1 MDGVTQV
8 KISIL
13 MPTYKCPA
21 DLFEKA
27 LLSVLTQTHQ
37 DFEIIIKD
45 GNTEDPTINNPRI
58 GGLIGQSDKIIYE
71 VSPENA
77 DRANHQNSY
86 YEALNQCIKLSTG
99 DILTV
104 LSSDDERGG
113 PCTLKRINDV
123 FEKHGPGPLCVY
135 GACEWIERDGKHIC
149 FKQPPSIPVTWD
161 NILTDNPFYTPSLF
175 WNRAVFDK
183 FGLFDATNFP
193 WCADLDFYLKT
204 WRGIDSTF
212 ISYIVGRYRHW
223 EVSQQR
229 DNGLLAGAEGT
240 KILEKWRALR

>member
-1 MDGVTQV
+1 M
-8 KISIL
+8 KISVL
-13 MPTYKCPA
+13 MPTYKCPPE
-21 DLFEKA
+21 LFEKA
-27 LLSVLTQTHQ
+27 LLSVLTQTHR

-45 GNTEDPTINNPRI
+45 GDFENPAINNPRI

-77 DRANHQNSY
+77 DRKNFQNSY

-104 LSSDDERGG
+104 LSSDDERG
-113 PCTLKRINDV
+113 PVCTLGRVNDLFV
-123 FEKHGPGPLCVY
+123 RHGPGPFCLY
-135 GACEWIERDGKHIC
+135 GVCEWIERDGKHIV

-175 WNRAVFDK
+175 WNREVFTK
-183 FGLFDATNFP
+183 FGLFDTTFP
-193 WCADLDFYLKT
+193 WCSDLDFYLKT
-204 WRGIDSTF
+204 WREIDSAF
-212 ISYIVGRYRHW
+212 ITHVVGRYRHW

-240 KILEKWRALR
+240 RILEKWRALR

>member
-1 MDGVTQV
+1 MEGYTTM

-21 DLFEKA
+21 ELFEKA

-37 DFEIIIKD
+37 DFEIVIKD
-45 GNTEDPTINNPRI
+45 GDTENPAINNPRI
-58 GGLIGQSDKIIYE
+58 GGLVGQSDKIIYE

-77 DRANHQNSY
+77 DRANRQNSY

-99 DILTV
+99 DILTI

-113 PCTLKRINDV
+113 PETLQYVNEQ
-123 FEKHGPGPLCVY
+123 FEHCGPAPLCLY
-135 GACEWIERDGKHIC
+135 GACEWINRVGEHLC
-149 FKQPPSIPVTWD
+149 FKQPPVLPVTFD
-161 NILTDNPFYTPSLF
+161 EILRDNPFYTPSIY
-175 WNRAVFDK
+175 WNRTVFDK
-183 FGLFDATNFP
+183 FGLFDAKNFP
-193 WCADLDFYLKT
+193 WCADLEFYLKT
-204 WRGIDSTF
+204 WRGIESKFTPEV
-212 ISYIVGRYRHW
+212 IGRYRHW

-240 KILEKWRALR
+240 RILEKWRALR